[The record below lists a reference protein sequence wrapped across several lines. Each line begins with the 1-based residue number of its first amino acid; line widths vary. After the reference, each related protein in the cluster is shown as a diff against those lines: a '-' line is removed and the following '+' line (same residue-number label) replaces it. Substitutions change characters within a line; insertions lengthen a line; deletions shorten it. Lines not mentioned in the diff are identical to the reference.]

1 VQGTEVYCVGEIL
14 VDIISKHEGRYY
26 EGSELEIHLGGA
38 PANVCIGISLLNHKP
53 GVIGSVG
60 NDPFGDF
67 LIDFLKEKGVNTKYV
82 VRKNM
87 RTSLAFVTLKERG
100 ERDFFFY
107 TKPWTSTAFSELAV
121 TDISIDD
128 ILKAKVVYTS
138 GLATAFEP
146 ISSVIK
152 QIFINGYKKGIVTV
166 FDPNYREDVWNNE
179 QEALKVMEEFFQYTR
194 FLSMGMD
201 EVKNMFKVSDYKK
214 LARDLVSSYENLNVV
229 AIRMGDKGAYV
240 YSKEGEEV
248 EAPAYEIEPVDTT
261 GAGDAWTSAFIVYH
275 ILESKSLE
283 ASVKYANGAGALK
296 CLRKGGAS
304 FPRREELE
312 GFVNTH

>member
-1 VQGTEVYCVGEIL
+1 MQGIEVYCVGELL
-14 VDIISKHEGRYY
+14 VDIIPKYEGKYY
-26 EGSELEIHLGGA
+26 EGFELETHLGGA
-38 PANVCIGISLLNHKP
+38 PANVCIGISLLNHKS
-53 GVIGSVG
+53 GVVASVG

-67 LIDFLKEKGVNTKYV
+67 LIDFLKEKGVDTKHI

-87 RTSLAFVTLKERG
+87 RTSLAFVILKERG

-107 TKPWTSTAFSELAV
+107 AKPWTSTAFSELESS
-121 TDISIDD
+121 DILIDD

-138 GLATAFEP
+138 GLSTAFEP

-152 QIFINGYKKGIVTV
+152 QIFVNGYKKGVVTV
-166 FDPNYREDVWNNE
+166 FDPNYRKDAWNSE
-179 QEALKVMEEFFQYTR
+179 QEALKVMEEYFQYTR

-201 EVKNMFKVSDYKK
+201 EVRNMFKVSDHKK
-214 LARDLVSSYENLNVV
+214 LARDLVSSYESLNTV

-240 YSKEGEEV
+240 YTKEGEEV
-248 EAPAYEIEPVDTT
+248 EAPAYKIEAVDTT
-261 GAGDAWTSAFIVYH
+261 GAGDAWTSAFIVYR

-312 GFVNTH
+312 NFVNIH